1 MSFILPRGFAAV
13 RLTLF
18 LSALLPLAR
27 LVWLGVNEGLGANP
41 VEFVTRSTGTWALV
55 FLCLSLAMTP
65 LRRLTGD
72 GRWLRVRRMLGLYS
86 FFYAL
91 LHAGLWFWVEH
102 DFSVAE
108 MLRDVGRRP
117 FITAGFVSFILLVP
131 LAATSN
137 AAAIRRL
144 GAYWQRLHRLVY
156 LIAVAAIFHYAW
168 HKAGKNDLAPVL
180 PYALT
185 VAGLLGIRLWWALAG
200 RLRARRGEALKN
212 GNEGGG
218 RRPSRGGA

>member
-1 MSFILPRGFAAV
+1 MLLATHDLASASVADAVYLFVVGFAYD
-13 RLTLF
+13 LL
-18 LSALLPLAR
+18 ALLYVATPLA
-27 LVWLGVNEGLGANP
+27 LWL
-41 VEFVTRSTGTWALV
+41 W
-55 FLCLSLAMTP
+55 LAP
-65 LRRLTGD
+65 GWLLRRPL
-72 GRWLRVRRMLGLYS
+72 GR
-86 FFYAL
+86 L

-218 RRPSRGGA
+218 AAA